1 LHRLPRL
8 SGLSCVQFPSTHAPA
23 DDRRFDWAAG
33 IHTVPSTATP
43 SAQKW
48 NDIGADVIFAK
59 KFKWPVFETVC
70 RIFSEELRKRGYDD
84 QWVQRWLE
92 LQIEG
97 IRCLISEIEASG
109 GGRDGN
115 T

>member
-1 LHRLPRL
+1 MAED
-8 SGLSCVQFPSTHAPA
+8 QE
-23 DDRRFDWAAG
+23 
-33 IHTVPSTATP
+33 TARQVVIEA
-43 SAQKW
+43 S
-48 NDIGADVIFAK
+48 IG
-59 KFKWPVFETVC
+59 
-70 RIFSEELRKRGYDD
+70 FSEELRKRGYDD
-84 QWVQRWLE
+84 QSVQRWLE

>member
-1 LHRLPRL
+1 MW
-8 SGLSCVQFPSTHAPA
+8 QMA
-23 DDRRFDWAAG
+23 DDQESARQAVIEASIG
-33 IHTVPSTATP
+33 
-43 SAQKW
+43 SAQRLAMRIIYLPK
-48 NDIGADVIFAK
+48 DRREAGL
-59 KFKWPVFETVC
+59 ETVR

-84 QWVQRWLE
+84 QSVQRWLE

-97 IRCLISEIEASG
+97 IRRLISEIEASG

>member
-1 LHRLPRL
+1 M
-8 SGLSCVQFPSTHAPA
+8 A
-23 DDRRFDWAAG
+23 DDQESIG
-33 IHTVPSTATP
+33 
-43 SAQKW
+43 SAQRLAMRIIYLPK
-48 NDIGADVIFAK
+48 DRREAGL
-59 KFKWPVFETVC
+59 ETVR

-84 QWVQRWLE
+84 QFVQRWLE

-97 IRCLISEIEASG
+97 IRRLISEIEASG